1 MPDPSSTGVRTK
13 SSHTTSSDNTT
24 EPRCLV
30 IVIDGL
36 RPEYITPEVMPNLSE
51 LAENGSVAAEHH
63 AVYPSK
69 TRVNAASVATGCFPG
84 THGIVA
90 NTMLYQQVRN
100 DPYDTS
106 SVKDLTSLQAD
117 ATEGLLTTPSLGE
130 ILQGEGKEL
139 FVAGSGTP
147 GSTMLLNHT
156 GAGYGTYNARGYLS
170 SSIPDAEVIER
181 VGSFREKTAP
191 NTKQNQWA
199 FTAYKTMVLDADR
212 DPAVSILWI
221 SDPDATMHKYG
232 VGHPRVIQAIN
243 HVDTEIGHLLDRLA
257 SKNLLPTTDIFV
269 LADHGF
275 SSDIGSLNLE
285 SILES
290 TDTSVPFRIVANNQ
304 IHLAERN
311 VEAQN
316 QIVRELHRAQQ
327 VGAILTAGPSSEA
340 EGSSA
345 GTISTGFVNVNHDRT
360 ADIIVDALWSDQPNA
375 HGYPGSTTRPG
386 VGGHG
391 TLSPYEMNVNL
402 IAAGPHIKNSIEPS
416 RVPSAHVDLVPTLLS
431 LLGISPPKAVDGRVL
446 TELLLEQHD
455 EGDLAVKTDSFT
467 TSQHIDDRPY
477 STTLHFATVN
487 GVRYPLQTDTQRKST

>member
-1 MPDPSSTGVRTK
+1 MPDPSSTGVGKK
-13 SSHTTSSDNTT
+13 SSHTMSSDNAT

-30 IVIDGL
+30 IVLDGL
-36 RPEYITPEVMPNLSE
+36 RPEYITPEMMPNLRE
-51 LAENGSVAAEHH
+51 LVENGSVAAEHH

-90 NTMLYQQVRN
+90 NTMLYQQARN

-106 SVKDLTSLQAD
+106 SVEDLTSLQAD
-117 ATEGLLTTPSLGE
+117 ATKGLLTTPSLGE
-130 ILQGEGKEL
+130 MLEEEGKEL

-170 SSIPDAEVIER
+170 SSIPEAEVVER
-181 VGSFREKTAP
+181 VGAFREKTSP

-199 FTAYKTMVLDADR
+199 FTAYETMVLEAKR
-212 DPAVSILWI
+212 DPAVSILWV
-221 SDPDATMHKYG
+221 SDPDATMHNYG

-243 HVDTEIGHLLDRLA
+243 HIDTEIGHLLDRLA
-257 SKNLLPTTDIFV
+257 SKNLLSATDIFV

-290 TDTSVPFRIVANNQ
+290 TDTDVPFRIVANNQ
-304 IHLAERN
+304 IHVAEHD
-311 VEAQN
+311 VETQR
-316 QIVRELHRAQQ
+316 QIVRELHRAPQ
-327 VGAILTAGPSSEA
+327 VGAIFTAGESSEA
-340 EGSSA
+340 EGSSP
-345 GTISTGFVNVNHDRT
+345 GTISTGLVNVSHDRT
-360 ADIIVDALWSDQPNA
+360 ADIMVDAMWSSQPNA
-375 HGYPGSTTRPG
+375 HGYPGATTRPG
-386 VGGHG
+386 IGGHG

-402 IAAGPHIKNSIEPS
+402 IATGPHIKNSTGPS

-431 LLGISPPKAVDGRVL
+431 LLDISPPESVDGRVL
-446 TELLLEQHD
+446 TELLLEQHE
-455 EGDLAVKTDSFT
+455 EGDLTVETDSFT
-467 TSQHIDDRPY
+467 TSPHIDGRPY
-477 STTLHFATVN
+477 STTLHFVTVN
-487 GVRYPLQTDTQRKST
+487 GVRYPLQTDTQRKRA